1 MPEPVV
7 VQALVD
13 TRASCLCIDRS
24 VLQKLGLGP
33 TGSSLMSTPSTGAT
47 PATVDLYDVSFSIFS
62 TQEEAPLS
70 YRTIPAIETQLLESQ
85 GFHVLIG
92 RDVLKHC
99 MLVFDG
105 RNGRFSL
112 AF

>member
-1 MPEPVV
+1 
-7 VQALVD
+7 
-13 TRASCLCIDRS
+13 
-24 VLQKLGLGP
+24 
-33 TGSSLMSTPSTGAT
+33 MSTPSTGAN
-47 PATVDLYDVSFSIFS
+47 PATVDLYEVSFSIFS
-62 TQEEAPLS
+62 TREESPLS
-70 YRTIPAIETQLLESQ
+70 YHTIPAIETQLLESQ

-92 RDVLKHC
+92 RDVLQHC